1 MRTTTP
7 RQFPTLRVSD
17 GDSLRSGHEAVPDLL
32 DQLQPILD
40 TEREGVLQY
49 RAHDSIVRW
58 QPSGRKTHL
67 GRRAGDRGLGGHSG
81 PRRVRRGPLLRR
93 YFAGIPPCM
102 PCSMR
107 PMSTSASRVG
117 PPSAPLTAISGTS
130 FTLCSPSSEV
140 SCSAV

>member
-49 RAHDSIVRW
+49 RAHASIVRW
-58 QPSGRKTHL
+58 QPSGRKSHLSTHNDL
-67 GRRAGDRGLGGHSG
+67 ALSGRPSDVGLHRCGWRRAAQ
-81 PRRVRRGPLLRR
+81 VMEWT
-93 YFAGIPPCM
+93 PPA
-102 PCSMR
+102 
-107 PMSTSASRVG
+107 T
-117 PPSAPLTAISGTS
+117 
-130 FTLCSPSSEV
+130 
-140 SCSAV
+140 

>member
-49 RAHDSIVRW
+49 RAHASIVRW
-58 QPSGRKTHL
+58 QPSGRKNHLSTHNDL
-67 GRRAGDRGLGGHSG
+67 ALSGRPPRGWLRAKRSSRPAL
-81 PRRVRRGPLLRR
+81 VMEWT
-93 YFAGIPPCM
+93 PPA
-102 PCSMR
+102 
-107 PMSTSASRVG
+107 T
-117 PPSAPLTAISGTS
+117 
-130 FTLCSPSSEV
+130 
-140 SCSAV
+140 